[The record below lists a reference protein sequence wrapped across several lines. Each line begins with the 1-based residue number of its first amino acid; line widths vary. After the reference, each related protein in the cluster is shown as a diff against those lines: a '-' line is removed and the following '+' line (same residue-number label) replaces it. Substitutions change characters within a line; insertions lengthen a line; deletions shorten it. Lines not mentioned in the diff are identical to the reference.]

1 MSDISGQKMETHVLK
16 EITRW
21 KINGLKIISK
31 KFGVKIIPQNLTD
44 KKLPPKI

>member
-21 KINGLKIISK
+21 KING
-31 KFGVKIIPQNLTD
+31 VKIIPQNLTD
-44 KKLPPKI
+44 KELPPKFDG